1 MNKVQVLDFMDTI
14 YSITKHLKDIKCWVA
29 GGAALSIVDKHH
41 ICNDVDLF
49 FEDEYSFNS
58 VLKVLKNKNEFEFVS
73 NMVSGNA
80 VTFEYMHNITLQ
92 LVDMKYDKIENI
104 LSTFDFDN
112 VMVAVNLRNR
122 TIVDLRKN
130 ITMNLTFNSFKST
143 NIKRIVKYMSKG
155 YIVNSDDFKHIIKLH
170 SEGQLELF
178 YGDSE
183 SDRDK
188 NLSNLSNI
196 NIMNY
201 LGMVLPTTSNSFNLF
216 FDLYSE
222 ELLYASLFNNNIPN
236 IMLYHNKC
244 YAKTRE
250 QELAFEVYKGNYDT
264 FKDEIMDNYP
274 EYFIT
279 NKQMIHDIKKELGY

>member
-1 MNKVQVLDFMDTI
+1 
-14 YSITKHLKDIKCWVA
+14 
-29 GGAALSIVDKHH
+29 
-41 ICNDVDLF
+41 
-49 FEDEYSFNS
+49 
-58 VLKVLKNKNEFEFVS
+58 
-73 NMVSGNA
+73 
-80 VTFEYMHNITLQ
+80 
-92 LVDMKYDKIENI
+92 
-104 LSTFDFDN
+104 
-112 VMVAVNLRNR
+112 
-122 TIVDLRKN
+122 
-130 ITMNLTFNSFKST
+130 
-143 NIKRIVKYMSKG
+143 
-155 YIVNSDDFKHIIKLH
+155 
-170 SEGQLELF
+170 
-178 YGDSE
+178 
-183 SDRDK
+183 
-188 NLSNLSNI
+188 
-196 NIMNY
+196 MNY